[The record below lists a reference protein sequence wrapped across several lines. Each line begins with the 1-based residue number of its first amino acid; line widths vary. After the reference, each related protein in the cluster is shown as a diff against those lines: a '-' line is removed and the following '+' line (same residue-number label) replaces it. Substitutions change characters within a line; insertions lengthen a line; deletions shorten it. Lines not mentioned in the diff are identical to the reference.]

1 MSDARNTNPEDR
13 TTKKEG
19 RSRVTLWVILLVA
32 AAFAII
38 VGQFL
43 LRDSG
48 NASEDAEV
56 FTQRAASHCA
66 SAARGE
72 FGSGHAIVSDESVTI
87 VSHRKPDYVFEV
99 TGTIEGADSSG
110 ESRSATYTC
119 TANYDVG
126 SARFETNAIINE

>member
-13 TTKKEG
+13 TTKTEG
-19 RSRVTLWVILLVA
+19 RSRVTLWVVLLVA

-48 NASEDAEV
+48 NASEDAEA

-66 SAARGE
+66 SAARDV
-72 FGSGHAIVSDESVTI
+72 FGSGHAVISDESVEI
-87 VSHRKPDYVFEV
+87 VSHRKPDYSFRV

-110 ESRSATYTC
+110 QNRSAGFTC

-126 SARFETNAIINE
+126 TGRFDTNASLDE